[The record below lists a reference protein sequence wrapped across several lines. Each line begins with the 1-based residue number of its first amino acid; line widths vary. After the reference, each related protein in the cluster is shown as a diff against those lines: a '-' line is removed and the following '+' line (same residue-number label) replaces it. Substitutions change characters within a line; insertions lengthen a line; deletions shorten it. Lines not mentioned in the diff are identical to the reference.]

1 MSIIFSSRQVK
12 FEDDYPAGPV
22 KDEPAGPVKES
33 KRKEKDTFDTVDA
46 PRNDRYHQKLNIYR
60 FNCLSIVFLLLLTLG
75 NWNVK

>member
-33 KRKEKDTFDTVDA
+33 KGKEKDEFDTVDA
-46 PRNDRYHQKLNIYR
+46 PTTER
-60 FNCLSIVFLLLLTLG
+60 
-75 NWNVK
+75 